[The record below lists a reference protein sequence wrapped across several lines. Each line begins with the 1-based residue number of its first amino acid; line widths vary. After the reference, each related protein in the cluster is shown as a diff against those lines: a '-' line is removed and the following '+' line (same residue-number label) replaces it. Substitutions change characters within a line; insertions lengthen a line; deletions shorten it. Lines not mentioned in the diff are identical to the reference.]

1 MYNVVQLLKL
11 TKQNSLVNN
20 QKHSKLKSISANSL
34 TVALICIGYVFRRG
48 SLAFSLGYIED
59 MFTIPIYCVIIEQT
73 NT

>member
-48 SLAFSLGYIED
+48 SLAFSH
-59 MFTIPIYCVIIEQT
+59 PVIGKPHVF
-73 NT
+73 